1 MGSRRRARNRYT
13 RANATFAHT
22 WRNES
27 LPDDGRNFAE
37 HPYYRGLGWTQ
48 VRWMWTSFYM
58 GHYMPLTWMTLGLD
72 YLLWGMNPLGYH
84 LTNLLLHA
92 ANAGIFYFV
101 VVWLLRLALSLPPER
116 DHALTFSAGLAALLF
131 AVHPLRVESVAW
143 VTERRDLLS
152 GFFYLLTLLAFLR
165 SCERSERSR
174 WHYWLSVAL
183 FGCALLS
190 KSMAVSLPAV
200 LLILD
205 VYPLRRLGGSIG
217 WWTKPARRIYLEKVP
232 FVLLAGVASAVAF
245 KGQAVIHNMAP
256 LTRFP
261 MPHRLAVSAYGLAF
275 YLLKTIVPSS
285 LSPLYELPS
294 TMNPGEMRFILSYA
308 AVLALT
314 AIALALRHRVPGM
327 AAAWLAY
334 VVCLLPVLGIF
345 QNGPHIAA
353 DRYTYLAGLGWAILA
368 GGGIV
373 FCCRSSIRS
382 ELVVGSLAM
391 CVVAALAVLTW
402 KQVQV
407 WHDSESLWT
416 HALSIDPNSSFA
428 RNNLGHELIR
438 QSRLGDALRH
448 FEQSL
453 RTRPDDPLNH
463 NNSGSVLLQQGRWAD
478 AEAHNNW
485 GLALLGQGNPT
496 SAIEQFQQALR
507 IAPNLVAA
515 HSNWG
520 TALIQQ
526 GKPAEAIAHFQIALA
541 IQPDLADTHINWG
554 AALLQ
559 QGRPAEAIEYF
570 RQAARIAPHSAP
582 AHTNWGVALLQLGK
596 RTEATEH
603 FQQAQRIERDLAETH

>member
-1 MGSRRRARNRYT
+1 MAW
-13 RANATFAHT
+13 AHRSVRWLT
-22 WRNES
+22 ALLIVLVTLAAF
-27 LPDDGRNFAE
+27 LPTLHNQFVAWDDGRNFAE
-37 HPYYRGLGWTQ
+37 NPYYRGLGWTQ
-48 VRWMWTSFYM
+48 VRWMWTSFDM
-58 GHYMPLTWMTLGLD
+58 GHYMPLTWMTLGVD

-84 LTNLLLHA
+84 LTNLLLHV

-101 VVWLLRLALSLPPER
+101 VVWILKLALSLRPER

-165 SCERSERSR
+165 SCERNERSR
-174 WHYWLSVAL
+174 WRYWYWLALAL

-200 LLILD
+200 LLILE

-217 WWTKPARRIYLEKVP
+217 WWTKPAWRIYLEKVP

-245 KGQAVIHNMAP
+245 KGQAVVHNMAP
-256 LTRFP
+256 LTRLP

-285 LSPLYELPS
+285 LSPLYELPA

-345 QNGPHIAA
+345 QNGPQIAA

-373 FCCRSSIRS
+373 VCCRSSIRS
-382 ELVVGSLAM
+382 GLVVGTLAI
-391 CVVAALAVLTW
+391 CVVAASAMLTW

-407 WHDSESLWT
+407 WHDSESLWS

-453 RTRPDDPLNH
+453 RT
-463 NNSGSVLLQQGRWAD
+463 QQGKSAD

-485 GLALLGQGNPT
+485 GLALLGQGKPT

-559 QGRPAEAIEYF
+559 QGRPAEAIEHF
-570 RQAARIAPHSAP
+570 RQAARIEPHHAP
-582 AHTNWGVALLQLGK
+582 AHTNWGAALLQLGK
-596 RTEATEH
+596 RTEAIEH
-603 FQQAQRIERDLAETH
+603 FQQALRIERDLAETR

>member
-1 MGSRRRARNRYT
+1 
-13 RANATFAHT
+13 
-22 WRNES
+22 
-27 LPDDGRNFAE
+27 
-37 HPYYRGLGWTQ
+37 
-48 VRWMWTSFYM
+48 
-58 GHYMPLTWMTLGLD
+58 
-72 YLLWGMNPLGYH
+72 
-84 LTNLLLHA
+84 
-92 ANAGIFYFV
+92 
-101 VVWLLRLALSLPPER
+101 
-116 DHALTFSAGLAALLF
+116 
-131 AVHPLRVESVAW
+131 
-143 VTERRDLLS
+143 
-152 GFFYLLTLLAFLR
+152 
-165 SCERSERSR
+165 
-174 WHYWLSVAL
+174 VAL

-200 LLILD
+200 LLILE

-245 KGQAVIHNMAP
+245 KGQAVVHNMAS
-256 LTRFP
+256 LTLLP
-261 MPHRLAVSAYGLAF
+261 MSHRLAVSAYGLAF

-285 LSPLYELPS
+285 LSPLYELPF
-294 TMNPGEMRFILSYA
+294 TVNPGEIRFILSYA
-308 AVLALT
+308 AILALT
-314 AIALALRHRVPGM
+314 AIALALRHRVPGI

-345 QNGPHIAA
+345 QNGPQIAA

-382 ELVVGSLAM
+382 GLVVGSLAM
-391 CVVAALAVLTW
+391 CIVAASAVLTW

-407 WHDSESLWT
+407 WHDSELLWT
-416 HALSIDPNSSFA
+416 YALSIDPNSSVA

-453 RTRPDDPLNH
+453 RT
-463 NNSGSVLLQQGRWAD
+463 QQGKSAD

-485 GLALLGQGNPT
+485 GLALLGQGKPT

-559 QGRPAEAIEYF
+559 QGRPAEAIEHF
-570 RQAARIAPHSAP
+570 RQAARIEPHHAP
-582 AHTNWGVALLQLGK
+582 AHTNWGAALLQLGK
-596 RTEATEH
+596 RTEAIEH
-603 FQQAQRIERDLAETH
+603 FQQALRIERDLAETR

>member
-1 MGSRRRARNRYT
+1 MAW
-13 RANATFAHT
+13 AHRSIRWLT
-22 WRNES
+22 ALLIILVTLAAF
-27 LPDDGRNFAE
+27 LPTLHNQFVAWDDDRNFAGN
-37 HPYYRGLGWTQ
+37 PYYRGLGWTQ

-58 GHYMPLTWMTLGLD
+58 GHYMPLTWMTLGVD

-101 VVWLLRLALSLPPER
+101 VVWILRLALPLPPER

-174 WHYWLSVAL
+174 WPYWLSVAL

-200 LLILD
+200 LLILE

-232 FVLLAGVASAVAF
+232 FVVLAGVASAVAF
-245 KGQAVIHNMAP
+245 KGQAVVHNMTP
-256 LTRFP
+256 LTLLP
-261 MPHRLAVSAYGLAF
+261 MSHRLAVSAYGLAF

-285 LSPLYELPS
+285 LSPLYELPF

-345 QNGPHIAA
+345 QNGPQIAA

-382 ELVVGSLAM
+382 GLVVGSLAM
-391 CVVAALAVLTW
+391 CIVAASAVLTW

-416 HALSIDPNSSFA
+416 YALSIDPNSSVA

-448 FEQSL
+448 FEQSP
-453 RTRPDDPLNH
+453 RT
-463 NNSGSVLLQQGRWAD
+463 QQRKSAD

-485 GLALLGQGNPT
+485 GLALLGQGKPT

-559 QGRPAEAIEYF
+559 QGRAAEAIEHF
-570 RQAARIAPHSAP
+570 RQAARIKPHDAP

-596 RTEATEH
+596 RTEAIEH
-603 FQQAQRIERDLAETH
+603 FQQALRIERDLAETR